1 MCYYNGVKIKY
12 NDFIRLKELEHQ
24 YPFED
29 LSIAVQS
36 GFEYSNWPVIKPTM
50 NGDWEMVKMEWGFLP
65 FYLKDREAVKKY
77 REGYK
82 DEKGKF
88 HTAVI
93 TLNAIGEELLA
104 PHKMFRD
111 SALRRRCIVLS
122 SGFYEWR
129 HVPQIGKSG
138 KILKATLKYPYFIKP
153 AKGNFF
159 LMAGVWQPWT
169 DKETGETMDTFAIV
183 TTKANELM
191 AEVHNTKKRMPTILP
206 DDLAWRWLMEDLT
219 ENEIKEISAYQ
230 FPSELMNAYSIAKDF
245 KTAPDPL
252 APYEY
257 EDLPPLDIA
266 L

>member
-50 NGDWEMVKMEWGFLP
+50 HGDWEMVKMEWGFLP
-65 FYLKDREAVKKY
+65 FYLKDREAVKKF

-82 DEKGKF
+82 DGKGKF

-169 DKETGETMDTFAIV
+169 DKETGETIETFAIV
-183 TTKANELM
+183 TTAANKLM
-191 AEVHNTKKRMPTILP
+191 AQIHNTKLRMPLILP
-206 DDLAWRWLMEDLT
+206 EKEAAEWIREGLGE
-219 ENEIKEISAYQ
+219 EEISKLATYQ
-230 FPSELMNAYSIAKDF
+230 IPSLSMNAYPVYKDF
-245 KTAPDPL
+245 RERENPMEEKKAEGL
-252 APYEY
+252 S
-257 EDLPPLDIA
+257 A
-266 L
+266 LIY